1 MLRLEIVWPIYYGNN
16 YESHIFKTDKT
27 HILNTESFRRP
38 FWYFCDS
45 PARYII
51 GQKLVWLVFQKKNT
65 SDSSPWRAGPLNNLK
80 ETVVGLFLKF
90 GDSNT
95 FHVGRVTE
103 SYWWILSRV
112 LHAFL
117 LFSIP
122 QQTDHSFC
130 NNLTHF
136 VFVLP
141 FNWWVNK
148 YKGSHKLSAYYQ
160 NLDIIN
166 SGFQWFI
173 DFKYV
178 VGNSCP

>member
-1 MLRLEIVWPIYYGNN
+1 MVRLEIVWPIYSGNK
-16 YESHIFKTDKT
+16 YESHIYKTDKT
-27 HILNTESFRRP
+27 HIYNRESFGRP

-80 ETVVGLFLKF
+80 ETVVGLFFEIWWFQHISF
-90 GDSNT
+90 GAC
-95 FHVGRVTE
+95 HGI
-103 SYWWILSRV
+103 ILVNIVV

-117 LFSIP
+117 SFSIP

-141 FNWWVNK
+141 LNWWVNK
-148 YKGSHKLSAYYQ
+148 YMGLQKLSAYYQ
-160 NLDIIN
+160 NLDIII
-166 SGFQWFI
+166 SGPQWFLG
-173 DFKYV
+173 FKYV
-178 VGNSCP
+178 ENSCE